1 MELIIWAL
9 IFVASIA
16 LVVKGADW
24 FLDSSEKIGFA
35 IGLSSFVVGVVIVG
49 IGTSLPEL
57 VSALAAIVQGADE
70 LVVANAF
77 GSNIA
82 NVLLIVGLSAAVG
95 GRLAVSKNLI
105 DLDIPLLT
113 IVTAFGV
120 IVALDAV
127 VTPTEA
133 LFLVASFF
141 VFLAYST
148 RNGRSTGDDPEEDDV
163 QQLFSFKRRRPAL
176 EIHGFND
183 PQTQEQK
190 KRKLEISDFVF
201 LVVGL
206 VALVVG
212 GRYLVQSVV
221 TIADLL
227 SIGIGSLSLVAV
239 AIGTSLPELAVS
251 LKAATQGKHEVTL
264 GNIFG
269 SNVFNILL
277 VIGLPGLFVP
287 LRVDVDTLLIGMPFM
302 VIATFFFIIS
312 SMSRRIHSY
321 EGALY
326 LLLYILFI
334 GKLFGLF

>member
-1 MELIIWAL
+1 MELLIWAV
-9 IFVASIA
+9 IFAASIA

-24 FLDSSEKIGFA
+24 FLDGAEKIGFA
-35 IGLSSFVVGVVIVG
+35 VGLSSFVIGVVIVG

-57 VSALAAIVQGADE
+57 VSAFAAIMQGADE

-82 NVLLIVGLSAAVG
+82 NILLIIGLSAAVG

-113 IVTAFGV
+113 IATVFGV
-120 IVALDAV
+120 IVAIDGV

-133 LFLVASFF
+133 LLLIAAFF
-141 VFLAYST
+141 VFLVYSM
-148 RNGRSTGDDPEEDDV
+148 RNGHSDGNGDQDDV
-163 QQLFSFKRRRPAL
+163 RQLFSFLRKRSAL
-176 EIHGFND
+176 EIRGFND
-183 PQTQEQK
+183 EETWAQK
-190 KRKLEISDFVF
+190 RQALSLKDIILLI
-201 LVVGL
+201 VGL
-206 VALVVG
+206 VGLVIG

-221 TIADLL
+221 TIAGLL
-227 SIGIGSLSLVAV
+227 DIGIGSLSLVAV
-239 AIGTSLPELAVS
+239 AVGTSLPELAVS
-251 LKAATQGKHEVTL
+251 LKAATQGKHEVAL

-277 VIGLPGLFVP
+277 VIGLPGLFVT
-287 LRVDVDTLLIGMPFM
+287 LTVDAATLLIGMPFM
-302 VIATFFFIIS
+302 VAASFLFIIS

-326 LLLYILFI
+326 LLVYVIFI
-334 GKLFGLF
+334 GKLFGFF